1 MMIMIMIVITNCRP
15 WCDACACEHNYQ
27 EFIIPEMEILTS
39 VSHKSSRE
47 IINVFLE
54 EDQQVERS
62 ISFKTQGFDLVV

>member
-1 MMIMIMIVITNCRP
+1 
-15 WCDACACEHNYQ
+15 
-27 EFIIPEMEILTS
+27 MEILTS